1 MFDVSLY
8 GVDPWGSTPA
18 TLVAGGGGLPI
29 VPEIPPE
36 EVSTRVGHDYRF
48 APIGGWGNPA
58 RLWHYDYGE
67 PPVVLTGH
75 RGRALLLVATAKNI
89 TRGFRF
95 GPYGPIGTIETVG
108 GNAWRWVG
116 GEETMYPAATI
127 ARSSAN
133 DDIPAMTWV
142 PDLMEPTLN
151 FGRVLFTGVE
161 PINMAQPA
169 AGVVDLADPGGEL
182 EYLLDYIWDGAKIII
197 KRGLPTLPFSTWAPV
212 GSFTGSAVIASM
224 SKVTV
229 RLRDLG
235 WKLGGT
241 LHDESYDGT
250 GGLGGDPALKGV
262 KKPYCVGYCFNIE
275 PIPLVGNKQIFQ
287 WSFTPSAALTQ
298 LRHGGVPLTF
308 SADYPT
314 YTALDAA
321 TVPSGG
327 YATCLAQSLVRVNVT
342 LNFGIRLDVQGDN
355 STQDGHATPLTRA
368 SICRRIAT
376 CYSSDHNL
384 DDLEEIDVP
393 SFQKIEDDHTG
404 TLGYYW
410 KDEISKSEALNYV
423 MMGIAGWWHIRPSGQ
438 LAIGYAR
445 EPTALLSIQNLPYK
459 SEGMG
464 LIEIVDTMV
473 PRWKTKIGWRKN
485 YGPQTRD
492 ALAGSV
498 TQDLATIFEGVSR
511 YAESKNEAINGLYPT
526 AREVLIE
533 GGFWDEVDAQVE
545 AERQQIMMEKERR
558 RYRWEMQIDP
568 FADLINQVV
577 TITGVNRLG
586 MGDSKLLLCVSIDSA
601 GFGATITEWWG

>member
-1 MFDVSLY
+1 M
-8 GVDPWGSTPA
+8 A
-18 TLVAGGGGLPI
+18 
-29 VPEIPPE
+29 
-36 EVSTRVGHDYRF
+36 RDYRF
-48 APIGGWGNPA
+48 PPIGGWGNP
-58 RLWHYDYGE
+58 RHLWHYNYGS
-67 PPVVLTGH
+67 PPVELTGH
-75 RGRALLLVATAKNI
+75 RGRSLLLVATAKNL
-89 TRGFRF
+89 TKGFRF

-151 FGRVLFTGVE
+151 FGRVLFTGIE
-161 PINMAQPA
+161 PTNIAVPA
-169 AGVVDLADPGGEL
+169 TGVVTLTDPGGQL
-182 EYLLDYIWDGAKIII
+182 EYLLDYVWDGAKIVI
-197 KRGLPTLPFSTWAPV
+197 KRGLHDLPFSTWGPV
-212 GSFTGSAVIASM
+212 GIFTGSAVLASM
-224 SKVTV
+224 EKVSV

-235 WKLGGT
+235 WKLGGS

-262 KKPYCVGYCFNIE
+262 RKPYCVGWCFNID

-287 WSFTPSAALTQ
+287 WSFTPSEALTQ

-314 YTALDAA
+314 YEALDAA
-321 TVPSGG
+321 TVPSAN

-355 STQDGHATPLTRA
+355 STQNGHATPLTRA
-368 SICRRIAT
+368 SIARRIAT
-376 CYSSDHNL
+376 CYAKDHNL
-384 DDLEEIDVP
+384 NDLEEIDIN
-393 SFQKIEDDHTG
+393 SFQKIEEDHTG

-410 KDEISKSEALNYV
+410 KDDITKAEALNEV
-423 MMGIAGWWHIRPSGQ
+423 MVGICGWWHVRPNGQ
-438 LAIGYAR
+438 LAIGYCR
-445 EPTALLSIQNLPYK
+445 DPTAFLSIQDIPYK
-459 SEGMG
+459 GEGMG
-464 LIEIVDTMV
+464 LIEITDTAI

-498 TQDLATIFEGVSR
+498 TQDLATIYEGVSR
-511 YAESKNEAINGLYPT
+511 YAESFSDGLTAVYPT
-526 AREVLIE
+526 AREVTLN
-533 GGFWDEVDAQVE
+533 GGFWDEVDAQIE
-545 AERQQIMMEKERR
+545 AERQQAMMVKERR

-568 FADLINQVV
+568 FSDLINQVA

-586 MGDSKLLLCVSIDSA
+586 LGESKPLLCVSLDSP
-601 GFGATITEWWG
+601 GHGAATTEWWG